1 MAGCTGLLTTD
12 ILTDCDNAPKGGLE
26 LNVLLFNRE
35 QIDISAVTLDPANKL
50 LMTNF
55 QLLSGNTGILLTD
68 VKQVQGLANELVK
81 KDTVDAYKHVF
92 SGRVLNPTVANRLQ
106 MQNLTEGA
114 SIVVVVEQKW
124 KGAGNA
130 EAFLVGGYDAGLELN
145 VLTWS
150 TLEADGT
157 ISFELS
163 SVDTLEEPKQV
174 MTLLETDYATTK
186 AAFDAKFAQ
195 A

>member
-1 MAGCTGLLTTD
+1 MACEGLLTTD
-12 ILTDCDNAPKGGLE
+12 ILFDCDNAPKGGIE
-26 LNVLLFNRE
+26 VNVLLFNKE
-35 QIDISAVTLDPANKL
+35 EIDISAVTIDAGNKL

-55 QLLSGNTGILLTD
+55 QLLSGNTGILLKG
-68 VKQVQGLANELVK
+68 VKQVQGLSNELVK
-81 KDTVDAYKHVF
+81 KETSIDAFKHIF
-92 SGRVLNPTVANRLQ
+92 SGVVLTPSVANRLQ
-106 MQNLTEGA
+106 LQNLSEGA
-114 SIVVVVEQKW
+114 SIVAIVELKW

-130 EAFLVGGYDAGLELN
+130 EAFIVGGYDSGLELN

-150 TLEADGT
+150 TQENDGT
-157 ISFELS
+157 IAFELS
-163 SVDTLEEPKQV
+163 SVDGYEEPKQV